1 MTASSEDREGHV
13 TALSEDRQRPA
24 TVRVEDAGAG
34 VRVLRLTNAARRN
47 AITQVSRAELAAAV
61 ATIAAD
67 EAARVLVVTADGPSF
82 CAGADLVDLFGDA
95 SGQTIDQIR
104 ADVMRVYDSFL
115 RILDLPIPTIAA
127 VRGAA
132 IGAGLN
138 LALCCDVRLAAPD
151 VTFGAVFSR
160 IGLHPG
166 GGCTYFLTRL
176 LGPQGAMRLLL
187 DGGSLDAEDALRGGL
202 VNEIVDD
209 PEAAAL
215 ALAARWAALDPDLS
229 QAIKRSV
236 KLAAESGFAATVEH
250 EAWAQAA
257 SARRPEVQA
266 VVEQRRKPHRSESSP
281 RHN

>member
-1 MTASSEDREGHV
+1 MTGTTEQQGASAS
-13 TALSEDRQRPA
+13 
-24 TVRVEDAGAG
+24 VRIDDAGDG
-34 VRVLRLTNAARRN
+34 VRVLRLTNPGKRN
-47 AITQVSRAELAAAV
+47 AIDRISRAELAAAV

-67 EAARVLVVTADGPSF
+67 DTVRVLVVAGEGPSF

-95 SGQTIDQIR
+95 PGQPVEQIR
-104 ADVMRVYDSFL
+104 ADLMRVYDSFL
-115 RILDLPIPTIAA
+115 KLLDLPIPTIAA

-138 LALCCDVRLAAPD
+138 LALSCDVRLAAPD
-151 VTFGAVFSR
+151 ASFGAVFSQ

-176 LGPQGAMRLLL
+176 LGPQGAMRILL
-187 DGGSLDAEDALRGGL
+187 DGGSLDAEGALRHGL

-215 ALAARWAALDPDLS
+215 ALAQRWAKLDPALARD
-229 QAIKRSV
+229 IKRSV
-236 KLAAESGFAATVEH
+236 RLAVEAGFEATVEH

-257 SARRPEVQA
+257 SATRPEVQA
-266 VVEQRRKPHRSESSP
+266 VVERRRRP
-281 RHN
+281 RG

>member
-1 MTASSEDREGHV
+1 VTSTSEQQGA
-13 TALSEDRQRPA
+13 TA
-24 TVRVEDAGAG
+24 TVRIDDAGDG
-34 VRVLRLTNAARRN
+34 VRILRLTTPGKRN
-47 AITQVSRAELAAAV
+47 AIDRVSRAELAAAV

-67 EAARVLVVTADGPSF
+67 EAVRVLIVAGDGPSF

-95 SGQTIDQIR
+95 PGQPIEQIR
-104 ADVMRVYDSFL
+104 ADLMRVYESFL
-115 RILDLPIPTIAA
+115 KLLDLPIPTIAA

-138 LALCCDVRLAAPD
+138 LALSCDVRLASPD

-176 LGPQGAMRLLL
+176 LGPQGAMRILL
-187 DGGSLDAEDALRGGL
+187 DGGSLDAEAALRHGL
-202 VNEIVDD
+202 VSEIVDD

-215 ALAARWAALDPDLS
+215 ALAQRWAKLDPALARD
-229 QAIKRSV
+229 IKRSV
-236 KLAAESGFAATVEH
+236 RLAVDAGFEATVEH

-257 SARRPEVQA
+257 SATRPEVQA
-266 VVEQRRKPHRSESSP
+266 VVEQRRRP
-281 RHN
+281 RK

>member
-1 MTASSEDREGHV
+1 MTASGGNVEQPR
-13 TALSEDRQRPA
+13 
-24 TVRVEDAGAG
+24 TVRVEEAGEG
-34 VRVLRLTNAARRN
+34 VRVLRLTNPARRN
-47 AITQVSRAELAAAV
+47 AIERGSRAELAAAV

-67 EAARVLVVTADGPSF
+67 EAARVLVVTADGPAF
-82 CAGADLVDLFGDA
+82 CAGADLVDLFGEA
-95 SGQTIDQIR
+95 TTQTIDQIR
-104 ADVMRVYDSFL
+104 NDVMRVYDSFL

-151 VTFGAVFSR
+151 AVFGAVFSR

-187 DGGSLDAEDALRGGL
+187 DGGSLDAEAALKGGL
-202 VNEIVDD
+202 ISEIVDD
-209 PEAAAL
+209 PEAEAL
-215 ALAARWAALDPDLS
+215 AMAARWARLDPDLAR
-229 QAIKRSV
+229 AIKRSV
-236 KLAAESGFAATVEH
+236 RLASEAGFAATVEH

-266 VVEQRRKPHRSESSP
+266 VVEQRRRP
-281 RHN
+281 RR

>member
-1 MTASSEDREGHV
+1 MTEAS
-13 TALSEDRQRPA
+13 TAQDGLL
-24 TVRVEDAGAG
+24 TVRVEDAGDG
-34 VRVLRLTNAARRN
+34 VRVLRLTNEARRN
-47 AITQVSRAELAAAV
+47 AIDQVSRGELASAV
-61 ATIAAD
+61 ATIASD
-67 EAARVLVVTADGPSF
+67 RAARVLVVTADGPAF
-82 CAGADLVDLFGDA
+82 CAGADLVDLFGGAPD
-95 SGQTIDQIR
+95 QTIDQIR
-104 ADVMRVYDSFL
+104 NDVMRVYDSFL

-151 VTFGAVFSR
+151 ASFGAVFSR

-187 DGGSLDAEDALRGGL
+187 DGGSLDAEAALKGGL
-202 VNEIVDD
+202 VSEIVDD
-209 PEAAAL
+209 PEAEAL
-215 ALAARWAALDPDLS
+215 AMAARWAKLDPDLA

-236 KLAAESGFAATVEH
+236 RLAADAGFTATVEH

-257 SARRPEVQA
+257 SAKRPEVQA
-266 VVEQRRKPHRSESSP
+266 VVEQRRRP
-281 RHN
+281 RRA

>member
-1 MTASSEDREGHV
+1 MTDAGAGQDR
-13 TALSEDRQRPA
+13 LK
-24 TVRVEDAGAG
+24 TVRVEDAGDG

-47 AITQVSRAELAAAV
+47 AIDQVSRAELAAAV

-67 EAARVLVVTADGPSF
+67 EAARVLVVTADGPAF
-82 CAGADLVDLFGDA
+82 CAGADLVDLFGEA
-95 SGQTIDQIR
+95 SSQTIDQIR
-104 ADVMRVYDSFL
+104 NDVMRVYDSFL

-151 VTFGAVFSR
+151 ANFGAVFSR

-187 DGGSLDAEDALRGGL
+187 DGGSLDAAAALKGGL
-202 VNEIVDD
+202 VSEIVDD
-209 PEAAAL
+209 PETEAL
-215 ALAARWAALDPDLS
+215 AMAARWAKLDPDLA

-236 KLAAESGFAATVEH
+236 RLAVDAGFTATVEH

-257 SARRPEVQA
+257 SAKRPEVQA
-266 VVEQRRKPHRSESSP
+266 VVEQRRRP
-281 RHN
+281 RR